1 MTMLATDQA
10 DLSASIARLNQ
21 EIETLKTKIEML
33 ERRPTQSHLPD
44 TSLVSDSFLTRAFTV
59 WGHYFVAQLIIS
71 IPFFLLGLCAGG
83 L

>member
-1 MTMLATDQA
+1 MLATDQA